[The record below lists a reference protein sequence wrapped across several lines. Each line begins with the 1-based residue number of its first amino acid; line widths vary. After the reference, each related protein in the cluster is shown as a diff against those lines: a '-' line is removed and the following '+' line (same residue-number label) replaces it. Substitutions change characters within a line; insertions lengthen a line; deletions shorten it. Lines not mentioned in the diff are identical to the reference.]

1 MTSPTLGSL
10 LFGFFEDHLIAQKGM
25 RPATIKSYRDAVR
38 LFLAFAAKDL
48 HCALT
53 RVQLADLTEA
63 RVGRFLQT
71 LEDERHNHIRSRNQR
86 LVALKALFNFAASR
100 APEQWAQ
107 AERIRAIPMKR
118 VQPPQTV
125 FLDRDEIEM
134 VFASLP
140 TAGTLAL
147 RDRTLLLFLY
157 NTGARVQEV
166 ADLRMGNLELDKR
179 RVHLHG
185 KGDKW
190 RVCPLWSET
199 VDLLSQLLDKRVD
212 LPAEYPIFMSQ
223 RREPLTR
230 FGIYKIVRHHTRHIT
245 KQGTDLKP
253 RTISPHVFRHS
264 AAMALLESGA
274 EVNVIRA
281 WLGHVSLET
290 TNRYAEITTAMKAA
304 ALEACEAPPNANA
317 VAPMRAVWRDDLS
330 LLKWLNSL

>member
-10 LFGFFEDHLIAQKGM
+10 LFEFFEDHLIAQKGM

-71 LEDERHNHIRSRNQR
+71 LEDDRHNHIRSRNQR

-140 TAGTLAL
+140 TSGTLAL
-147 RDRTLLLFLY
+147 RDQTLLLFLY

-245 KQGTDLKP
+245 KLVVRSVKMITNYATSRSNFFQRKTTGVSF
-253 RTISPHVFRHS
+253 ISAIPLRMRSLSSAIDETRIWRRKVRAISENAHS
-264 AAMALLESGA
+264 
-274 EVNVIRA
+274 IRLSQDPC
-281 WLGHVSLET
+281 LGV
-290 TNRYAEITTAMKAA
+290 
-304 ALEACEAPPNANA
+304 
-317 VAPMRAVWRDDLS
+317 
-330 LLKWLNSL
+330 